1 MKDDVQFSEETC
13 RAYKYLAYI
22 MIKLIPYVGASNYIV
37 GNLR

>member
-13 RAYKYLAYI
+13 DTKYLAYI
-22 MIKLIPYVGASNYIV
+22 LIKLIPYVGVSNYIV